1 GDPVRVSTASVSE
14 DFFRVTGSEPL
25 LGRTFLP
32 EEQQPNGPLVVVLSY
47 GLWQNRFGAEPGVLD
62 QTIMVNGRS
71 ATVVGV
77 MPKESQWP
85 DDVEIWTP
93 LGFGSAPPDWAMKRD
108 NQIFGTVARL
118 KPGVTVEQATAAIK
132 TNASRVEQENPAT
145 RAGITG
151 QALSLQEYIV
161 GPDLRRALLVMLG
174 AVGFVLLIGCVN

>member
-47 GLWQNRFGAEPGVLD
+47 GLWQKRFGAEPSVIN
-62 QTIMVNGRS
+62 QTIMVNGRP

-85 DDVEIWTP
+85 DDIEIWSP
-93 LGFGSAPPDWAMKRD
+93 VRFGSMPPDWAMRRD
-108 NQIFGTVARL
+108 NQVFNAVARL
-118 KPGVTVEQATAAIK
+118 KPGVSVEQATAAIK
-132 TNASRVEQENPAT
+132 LNASRVEQENPST

-151 QALSLQEYIV
+151 RAISLYEYIV
-161 GPDLRRALLVMLG
+161 GPELRRALLIMLG
-174 AVGFVLLIGCVN
+174 A